1 LIQKGPS
8 AKQRAAGTGILAARI
23 LAPGILARIALG
35 FCVASVGLLARP
47 ATAADLA
54 ILSNGFWIR
63 HDHRAVMGATTRL
76 YLSADNSSYIDE
88 PTADITGYEKDL
100 SVASPQIADSQVPA
114 GAPSEQLAK
123 TGPTTSA
130 SSKSNSSK
138 FVPAVPLNDVV
149 NSASAAYHLDPD
161 LVNSVIHAE
170 SGFNAH
176 AVSPK
181 GARGLMQLMPDTAN
195 KLGVNDSFDSQAN
208 VDGGSR
214 YLRELLERYN
224 FDLVKALA
232 AYNAGPQR
240 VDQYRG
246 VPPFRETRAYV
257 ARIVHEYNRKIIAQ
271 EKEAKKK
278 QAAIS
283 TKQASASTKQ
293 SSNPTQASNST
304 KVASRAHSA
313 AKPASTTVAAKTTP

>member
-1 LIQKGPS
+1 MP
-8 AKQRAAGTGILAARI
+8 GILAPRI
-23 LAPGILARIALG
+23 LAPGILAKIALS
-35 FCVASVGLLARP
+35 FCVAWVGLLARP

-100 SVASPQIADSQVPA
+100 SVPSPQIADSQLPA

-130 SSKSNSSK
+130 YKSGSGKS
-138 FVPAVPLNDVV
+138 VPAVPLNDVV

-195 KLGVNDSFDSQAN
+195 KLGVNDAFDSQAN

-278 QAAIS
+278 QAATS
-283 TKQASASTKQ
+283 TKQASASAKRP
-293 SSNPTQASNST
+293 SNPTQATNST
-304 KVASRAHSA
+304 KVASRGHNA
-313 AKPASTTVAAKTTP
+313 AKPSSTTVAAKTTP